1 MGIEV
6 IVVRGH
12 LSLMDGENI
21 PKTRLKDQAAVLM
34 GLIFSYSA
42 PWVCKVSHRLT
53 SVCRPSQNSGVVAKK
68 RARRKAVSGVRPA
81 GPGGFHSDAPG

>member
-6 IVVRGH
+6 IAAKGQ

-34 GLIFSYSA
+34 GFIFSYSA
-42 PWVCKVSHRLT
+42 P
-53 SVCRPSQNSGVVAKK
+53 
-68 RARRKAVSGVRPA
+68 
-81 GPGGFHSDAPG
+81 